1 MPAVQPFVVPGE
13 LAAKRGWVEDRER
26 LTFEVL
32 DAFEL
37 YGTAGSQAIVWLTRQ
52 QARSLPAATRQAQPA
67 PHRWPTGRIERDLS
81 TVVRYVE
88 RGRRAS
94 RHHEISDQQWSTA
107 ANVLPDARQL
117 AGTFASSSGPN
128 CFSTVMAAAGV
139 TDATD
144 EWMQV
149 GPFEQWLEKATAPGG
164 SDGQPGTVLV
174 WRDDAGV
181 PAHAAVTIGAGWF
194 LHKPSQG
201 WMSPR
206 LVLNIQDGKYSVR
219 HPGLRLH
226 RRQITQG

>member
-13 LAAKRGWVEDRER
+13 LAAARGWIEERER

-32 DAFEL
+32 DTFEL
-37 YGTAGSQAIVWLTRQ
+37 YGTAGSEAIVWLTRQ
-52 QARSLPAATRQAQPA
+52 QARSLPAAARQAQPT
-67 PHRWPTGRIERDLS
+67 PHRWPTGRTEQDLL

-88 RGRRAS
+88 RRRRPS
-94 RHHEISDQQWSTA
+94 RHHEVSDQQWSKA
-107 ANVLPDARQL
+107 AEVLPHGRQL

-128 CFSTVMAAAGV
+128 CFGTVMAAAGV
-139 TDATD
+139 TGAND

-149 GPFEQWLEKATAPGG
+149 GPFEQWLENVTTPGG
-164 SDGQPGTVLV
+164 ADGQPGTVLV
-174 WRDDAGV
+174 WRDATGA
-181 PAHAAVTIGAGWF
+181 PAHAGVTIGAGWF

-206 LVLNIQDGKYSVR
+206 LVLNIQDGKSSAR

-226 RRQITQG
+226 RRQITQS